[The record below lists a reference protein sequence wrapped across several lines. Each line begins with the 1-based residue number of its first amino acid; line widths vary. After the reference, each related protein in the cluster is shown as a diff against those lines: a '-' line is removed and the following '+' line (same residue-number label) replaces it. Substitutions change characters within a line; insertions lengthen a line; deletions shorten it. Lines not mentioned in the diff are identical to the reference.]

1 MHLSGLAGLVI
12 VAAVA
17 AHFLAAG
24 NAWAREGMSSGDDDG
39 WSYRLTPY
47 IWLPAIS
54 GSFQVEPG
62 DPPADV
68 DGSFLDI
75 LDFAFLIAGEARRDR
90 WGILGELNYLDLS
103 QGAATDG
110 IIHLGAEADLTAIM
124 SSLGAAYRVH
134 EEANASLDV
143 LAGARVWWLDL
154 DIDYRAGS
162 MPANSVEKSIGW
174 VDPIVGVRGQF
185 LAADKIILSGLVDIG
200 GFGVGTN
207 LQWEARASV
216 GYRFNQKVSASVGYR
231 HLDIDFEDSGFVT
244 DVYLSGPYLSIDF
257 NF

>member
-1 MHLSGLAGLVI
+1 MHLSGLAGFVI

-17 AHFLAAG
+17 AHFLTAG
-24 NAWAREGMSSGDDDG
+24 NAWAREGMSSEDDDG

-110 IIHLGAEADLTAIM
+110 IIHLGARLT
-124 SSLGAAYRVH
+124 
-134 EEANASLDV
+134 
-143 LAGARVWWLDL
+143 
-154 DIDYRAGS
+154 
-162 MPANSVEKSIGW
+162 
-174 VDPIVGVRGQF
+174 
-185 LAADKIILSGLVDIG
+185 
-200 GFGVGTN
+200 
-207 LQWEARASV
+207 
-216 GYRFNQKVSASVGYR
+216 
-231 HLDIDFEDSGFVT
+231 
-244 DVYLSGPYLSIDF
+244 
-257 NF
+257 